1 MRQPVPET
9 QILPAGGAPLRFAL
23 GSATGARSNVWSVFG
38 SKNFDDVYVG
48 ARDML
53 PVAKLS
59 LHESGLW
66 RRAYIK
72 ELAVKIL
79 PPDEDRVLNR
89 WEPPTP
95 FADGWLH
102 AVSIII
108 PCSSVQKSPE
118 PLKKKS
124 KKGGSVSFYEPD
136 PGSHQVCFDV
146 LIKSADAVPIKI
158 ENIHAEVGRIKLPGG
173 GCAGVVATEFTAV
186 DDRAEAEV
194 ESLENV
200 PQLHD
205 RECWRRRI
213 SRISKAGRSNMGIEG
228 RRRTCNHRPRR
239 FSIEA
244 LRCKGVA
251 RRCQAKVDTDS
262 RFVQARM
269 RRWRASYGP
278 EVAIAKGKRDNED
291 NIQGSN

>member
-1 MRQPVPET
+1 M
-9 QILPAGGAPLRFAL
+9 PAGGAPLRFAL

-194 ESLENV
+194 ESLRRMSHNYMIENV
-200 PQLHD
+200 GVEGF
-205 RECWRRRI
+205 REYQKPVGAIWG
-213 SRISKAGRSNMGIEG
+213 SRADGGPVIIDLGDFRSEASK
-228 RRRTCNHRPRR
+228 
-239 FSIEA
+239 
-244 LRCKGVA
+244 V
-251 RRCQAKVDTDS
+251 
-262 RFVQARM
+262 
-269 RRWRASYGP
+269 
-278 EVAIAKGKRDNED
+278 
-291 NIQGSN
+291 